1 MTAILDIALRYS
13 LKVVDDAAHAL
24 PCFHNGHTIGTLGDA
39 TVFSF
44 YATKPLST
52 GEGGMV
58 ATASEEM
65 AKRIRVMRL
74 HGINRDI
81 WDRYR
86 SKKPNW
92 YYEVVAPGFKYN
104 MADLMAA
111 IGIHQLNKVDSFQK
125 RRQRIAKYYS
135 QAFANFPLRP
145 PVQTKPEDKH
155 AWHLYVIQLDLEN
168 VKITRDEFIEK
179 MAERGIGTSVH
190 FIPLHLHPYWRNRYG
205 FKPEDYPVAL
215 DCYQRAVS
223 LPIYSKMTDEDVD
236 RVVQAVRK
244 ILT

>member
-1 MTAILDIALRYS
+1 
-13 LKVVDDAAHAL
+13 
-24 PCFHNGHTIGTLGDA
+24 
-39 TVFSF
+39 
-44 YATKPLST
+44 
-52 GEGGMV
+52 
-58 ATASEEM
+58 
-65 AKRIRVMRL
+65 
-74 HGINRDI
+74 
-81 WDRYR
+81 
-86 SKKPNW
+86 
-92 YYEVVAPGFKYN
+92 